1 MALLPHRGTTGQ
13 QPEPP
18 ELDDDSVLRDV
29 LHEASRLVGHGTAVV
44 VLHGPPGIGKFTRA
58 NRAALQLRRQL
69 GAVLM
74 ELRPG
79 RTPSGAANEFRE
91 LLSMLGAR
99 ALLPLEMDADHLS
112 EEYAKV
118 TERVKTVL
126 LLDDV
131 ADWDQV
137 QPLLP
142 AGSDGLVI
150 ATSLAPCPET
160 LGLAAGKVVNIPVE
174 GPDLTGCVEAFREA
188 AGARGGRPSRD
199 MVVSVV
205 EQCFRSPLAI
215 QLTGAL
221 YAHHTGLAVPD
232 LVKELRRRLSERKRL
247 PLGNHPADADLLL
260 WAVLDWACEDLLEPE
275 HRGLLEVLSLPE
287 TSTVGVH
294 TAAELF
300 HRKAGAYG
308 PERVEQVAALLRDLA
323 DRYFLELQG
332 RDRFRISSAVRQFAA
347 YRLSHPPDAD
357 EPGSKVAPLILR
369 AAYCRLTLAARPA
382 VDGHLEP
389 LPPFADS
396 DSALGWLAEEKGAVI
411 RALQIAERV
420 DPGITLDVIKALCTF
435 FVTTGDLNSLSM
447 LEDVVDKE
455 STGRRIPLGENGLL
469 RSVRCAIDMAVGIG
483 ARRDGQ
489 LTASYE
495 QLRAVRERY
504 AEDNNG
510 FDEAW
515 ALRHIGVTL
524 HYMGDFAPAMR
535 YLRRARDQ
543 LAPLDHLGNPEAQVR
558 MAWVL
563 HGLGALYADVG
574 AFDEAR
580 RILDRSLELHQLH
593 RGVRGRS
600 WAQLVLA
607 SCCTKADDD
616 PSVAL
621 GLLTRAAEGFEQTGD
636 QAGLA
641 WVRLENARS
650 QMALGRLDK
659 ARRELR
665 EALDVLE
672 PSQEGEGE
680 TARPG
685 APHVWIDRRA
695 LAWTRFEYARCLRHP
710 YEVDLRAAEL
720 AAARR
725 LFEEIGDRYGA
736 RCAAAEQS
744 GRTERPRRSEV
755 TVPEE
760 DEESDGGEGE
770 DMPNHQVDPV
780 CESRCYIEASV
791 LGDVPVVL
799 EQPYRI
805 RLDVQLDQDLVE
817 ALETGSEKD
826 GQLKLLTMAPYAKI
840 DPPVQMLQPV
850 GSQWPLTAD
859 IELESQLTGPQHL
872 RFVLITAANDTVL
885 QDVRCQVEVCRV
897 EPAVAEVAE
906 P

>member
-1 MALLPHRGTTGQ
+1 MALLPYREATEQ
-13 QPEPP
+13 QP
-18 ELDDDSVLRDV
+18 ELDDDSVLGDV
-29 LHEASRLVGHGTAVV
+29 LREATRLAGHGTAVV

-58 NRAALQLRRQL
+58 NRAALQLRHQL
-69 GAVLM
+69 GAVFL

-79 RTPSGAANEFRE
+79 HTPSGAANEFRE

-99 ALLPLEMDADHLS
+99 ALLPLEMDAGHLS

-118 TERVKTVL
+118 TERVKTLL

-150 ATSLAPCPET
+150 ATSLEPCRET
-160 LGLAAGKVVNIPVE
+160 LGLGAGKVVNIPVE
-174 GPDLTGCVEAFREA
+174 GPDLAGCVEAFRKA
-188 AGARGGRPSRD
+188 AGARAGRPSRH
-199 MVVSVV
+199 MVTSVV
-205 EQCFRSPLAI
+205 EQCHRSPLAI
-215 QLTGAL
+215 QLAGAL
-221 YAHHTGLAVPD
+221 YAHHTDLTVPD
-232 LVKELRRRLSERKRL
+232 LVRELRRRLAERKWL
-247 PLGNHPADADLLL
+247 PSGNHRTDADLLL
-260 WAVLDWACEDLLEPE
+260 AAVLDWACDDLLEPE
-275 HRGLLEVLSLPE
+275 HRSLLEVLSLPE
-287 TSTVGVH
+287 SSTVGVH

-300 HRKAGAYG
+300 HRKTAAYG
-308 PERVEQVAALLRDLA
+308 PERVEEVAALLQDLA
-323 DRYFLELQG
+323 DRYFLERQG
-332 RDRFRISSAVRQFAA
+332 GDRFRISSAVRQFAA
-347 YRLSHPPDAD
+347 HRLSHPPGGD
-357 EPGSKVAPLILR
+357 EPGSNEAPLILR
-369 AAYCRLTLAARPA
+369 AAYCRLTLAARPV

-389 LPPFADS
+389 LPPFTDS

-411 RALQIAERV
+411 RALQTAERV

-455 STGRRIPLGENGLL
+455 ATGHRLALGENGLL

-489 LTASYE
+489 LMASYE

-504 AEDNNG
+504 AEDNKA

-515 ALRHIGVTL
+515 ALRHMGVTL

-543 LAPLDHLGNPEAQVR
+543 LAPHNHLGNPEAQIR

-563 HGLGALYADVG
+563 HGLGALYAEVG
-574 AFDEAR
+574 AYDEAK
-580 RILDRSLELHQLH
+580 RILDQSLALHEQH

-600 WAQLVLA
+600 WAQTVLA
-607 SCCTKADDD
+607 SCCTKADED
-616 PSVAL
+616 PAVAL
-621 GLLTRAAEGFEQTGD
+621 SLLARAAEGFERTGD

-641 WVRLENARS
+641 WVRLESARGR
-650 QMALGRLDK
+650 MALGRLDE

-672 PSQEGEGE
+672 PPPDGEGE
-680 TARPG
+680 TPRHG

-710 YEVDLRAAEL
+710 YEVDRRAAEL

-725 LFEEIGDRYGA
+725 MFEDIGDRYGA
-736 RCAAAEQS
+736 RCAAAEQC
-744 GRTERPRRSEV
+744 RKSEV
-755 TVPEE
+755 TRSEE

-817 ALETGSEKD
+817 ALETGSKKE

-897 EPAVAEVAE
+897 EPEVREVAE
-906 P
+906 T